1 MWEDKL
7 KRRTGSIKTARNM
20 KLNVATYWRHE
31 MFKSTSCEFTR
42 PSEEAGLWR
51 RTDPQENLPLGR
63 DNTMWRRQRK
73 RKRRRTLRKALMAYF
88 WSNPLKVGC
97 ISLTYHHPLNK
108 INTFYLNITFKNRVY
123 FNKKETLEDKKKKNT
138 RKSRQTQG
146 GRGINA
152 KGIKV
157 IKNKQNHRKKCKY
170 RDKEKRIKSIQDDKK
185 MTSHQ
190 RA

>member
-1 MWEDKL
+1 
-7 KRRTGSIKTARNM
+7 M

-31 MFKSTSCEFTR
+31 MFKSTSREFTR

-108 INTFYLNITFKNRVY
+108 INTFYLNITFNNRVY
-123 FNKKETLEDKKKKNT
+123 FNKKETLEEKKKNT

-157 IKNKQNHRKKCKY
+157 IKNKQNHRKKRKY

>member
-63 DNTMWRRQRK
+63 DNTMWRRQIK
-73 RKRRRTLRKALMAYF
+73 RKRRRMLRKALMAYF

-108 INTFYLNITFKNRVY
+108 INTFYLNITFNNRVY
-123 FNKKETLEDKKKKNT
+123 FNKKETLEDKKKNT

-152 KGIKV
+152 KEIKV
-157 IKNKQNHRKKCKY
+157 IKNKQNHRKKRKY

>member
-63 DNTMWRRQRK
+63 DNTMWRRQIK
-73 RKRRRTLRKALMAYF
+73 RKRRRMLRKALMAYF

-108 INTFYLNITFKNRVY
+108 INTFYLNITFNNRVY
-123 FNKKETLEDKKKKNT
+123 FNKRETLEDKKKKHSKVKTNT
-138 RKSRQTQG
+138 RRPRNKC
-146 GRGINA
+146 
-152 KGIKV
+152 K
-157 IKNKQNHRKKCKY
+157 KNKSYKKQA
-170 RDKEKRIKSIQDDKK
+170 KSQKKTQIQ
-185 MTSHQ
+185 
-190 RA
+190 R